1 MTENKQAQELIIT
14 IVDGN
19 SNPIQGS
26 EIRISE
32 GSFDSF
38 IISDEN
44 GEATTPIPSTLNG
57 VDVKCQHPTY
67 EGKLIRLLL
76 NGQDATSTI
85 QLSDDPKAQLDISIT
100 HDKERSATE
109 DQPVSAEEL
118 VDEFEQVGNQLE
130 KRPTRS
136 EFEKHSQFEADD
148 VYDHFDSWYGI
159 VQAAE
164 INSATR
170 QDLLHELYR
179 LKKELGVPPLAAQ
192 IKEDGRFSAYDYQM
206 EFGSMEE
213 ALEKI
218 GIDIKST
225 LLHEIVRIIHDSD
238 DEPTLADFSELTPYS
253 QGAIYKWF
261 NSWEEAIDTAKGQ
274 QASAIPSFNDGDVGE
289 YTLIRNELSELYE
302 LVRNL
307 RMLTNTVVQV
317 RNKLTNDGTAGS
329 TDPMDGWAKK
339 VDKFWNGKATNE
351 PGYKSQQTN
360 RNPFSMIEYR
370 QKYGNGDRI
379 TEFEHA
385 SARQVTPAVAAL
397 ISSYVY
403 LDTESIYLPVDPEN
417 SVPIPVIVESEDA
430 LRSASNMLQRLPSR
444 PDAAISAEFED
455 TDSNIE

>member
-1 MTENKQAQELIIT
+1 
-14 IVDGN
+14 
-19 SNPIQGS
+19 
-26 EIRISE
+26 
-32 GSFDSF
+32 
-38 IISDEN
+38 
-44 GEATTPIPSTLNG
+44 
-57 VDVKCQHPTY
+57 
-67 EGKLIRLLL
+67 
-76 NGQDATSTI
+76 
-85 QLSDDPKAQLDISIT
+85 
-100 HDKERSATE
+100 
-109 DQPVSAEEL
+109 
-118 VDEFEQVGNQLE
+118 
-130 KRPTRS
+130 
-136 EFEKHSQFEADD
+136 